1 MRQLFITAIQHHTM
15 LKVLLILG
23 IVVAVVV
30 TVVASNPVL
39 AMPDA
44 TGP

>member
-1 MRQLFITAIQHHTM
+1 MRQLFITAIQHRTT
-15 LKVLLILG
+15 LKALLILG